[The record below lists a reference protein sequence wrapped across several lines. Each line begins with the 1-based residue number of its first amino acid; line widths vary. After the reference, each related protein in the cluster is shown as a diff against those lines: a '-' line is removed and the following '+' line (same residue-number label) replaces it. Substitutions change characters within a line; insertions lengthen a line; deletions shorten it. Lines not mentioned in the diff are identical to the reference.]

1 MSRRAGRLLA
11 ILCLAAVM
19 PGCSTLGYY
28 LQAAGG
34 HWELMRA
41 ARPIDEWLAD
51 PATPADLRS
60 QLETVRQLRHFASAE
75 LGLPDND
82 SYRAYADLGRP
93 FAVWNVVAATEFST
107 RPRQWCF
114 PFAGCVSYKGW
125 FDAAAAEAAGRAI
138 EGEGYEVFVH
148 GVPAY
153 STLGWFS
160 DPMLNTTIRQPRQE
174 LARLLFHELAHQVA
188 YASGDS
194 SFNESFATLVER
206 EGVRRWLARHG
217 TDAERQAFAAADHRR
232 AGFVALILSG
242 RDELDRLYASPLPDD
257 ARRRAKADVLA
268 GVVARYQDLR
278 REWGGYSGYDRWF
291 AKPLNNAHV
300 ASVATYTE
308 LVPGFERLLVEA
320 GADLPRF
327 YGAVKQLARADAAE
341 RTRVLG
347 IGP

>member
-1 MSRRAGRLLA
+1 LSRGACRLLA
-11 ILCLAAVM
+11 MLWLAAVL

-41 ARPIDEWLAD
+41 ARPIEDWLAD
-51 PATPADLRS
+51 PATPADLRTR
-60 QLETVRQLRHFASAE
+60 LETVRQLRDFASAE

-93 FAVWNVVAATEFST
+93 FVVWNVVAATEFST

-125 FDAAAAEAAGRAI
+125 FDAAAAEAAGQALR
-138 EGEGYEVFVH
+138 GEGYEVFVH

-153 STLGWFS
+153 STLGWFA

-194 SFNESFATLVER
+194 SFNESFATVVER
-206 EGVRRWLARHG
+206 EGVLRWLARHG
-217 TDAERQAFAAADHRR
+217 TDAEREAFAAADHRR
-232 AGFVALILSG
+232 AGFVSLILSA
-242 RDELDRLYASPLPDD
+242 RDELDRLYGSPLPDG
-257 ARRRAKADVLA
+257 AKRRAKAGVLA
-268 GVVARYQDLR
+268 GVVARYQALR
-278 REWGGYSGYDRWF
+278 HEWGGYSGYDRWF
-291 AKPLNNAHV
+291 AQPLTNAHV

-308 LVPGFERLLVEA
+308 LVPGFQRLLSEC
-320 GADLPRF
+320 GGDLPRF
-327 YGAVKQLARADAAE
+327 HAAVKRLARADAAE
-341 RTRVLG
+341 RARVLG
-347 IGP
+347 RGS